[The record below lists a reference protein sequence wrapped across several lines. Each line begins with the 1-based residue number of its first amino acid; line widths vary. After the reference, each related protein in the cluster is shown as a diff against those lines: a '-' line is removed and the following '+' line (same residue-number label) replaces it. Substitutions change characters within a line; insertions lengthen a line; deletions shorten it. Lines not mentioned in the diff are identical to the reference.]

1 MIEETPNPMPEH
13 AMLVDDDG
21 QPLGMMDIN
30 RMQSDSIEMAYE
42 MAMHCGDAD
51 ALDALSGK
59 WLDRVGVDA
68 FGYVAAGALRMM
80 THNIL
85 DPVLL
90 TIDQLAPTLKFRD
103 KLADAFENARTAG
116 SGS

>member
-1 MIEETPNPMPEH
+1 MTGKIPNPLPEH

-21 QPLGMMDIN
+21 HPLGMMNID
-30 RMQSDSIEMAYE
+30 RVQSDSIEMAYE
-42 MAMHCGDAD
+42 MAMHCGDED
-51 ALDALSGK
+51 ALDALSAK

-85 DPVLL
+85 DPVLM
-90 TIDQLAPTLKFRD
+90 TVDRLAPQLKFRD
-103 KLADAFENARTAG
+103 KLADAFEDTQEMQR
-116 SGS
+116 